1 MILMEKKEINLPLVS
16 IVIITLNR
24 IKNLEKCLNSILNL
38 VYPLSKLDII
48 VVDGG
53 SVDGT
58 QEMVSRHFPNVNF
71 ILEKRRGV
79 AIARNTGWRHS
90 KGKFVAYTDD
100 DCIVDPY
107 WIRRLV
113 ASLESSNAKGAG
125 GPVVYLH
132 PEAIPKYYGG
142 TPFGTLDL
150 GGRKRSLKEGEN
162 LITANMLIATE
173 VFKEIRF
180 WESLIYNDS
189 EDAEFCRAVLE
200 AGYILLYVPDATIYH
215 NIDLK
220 RINLGYLLK
229 RAFFSGITSY
239 IIERKRK
246 RNITLIPRYFR
257 FFLGGCICFFY
268 RRTIESIYWSAKSF
282 VAFLA
287 SVLLIALWN

>member
-1 MILMEKKEINLPLVS
+1 METSEINLPLVS

-24 IKNLEKCLNSILNL
+24 RRNLEKCLNSILNI

-58 QEMVSRHFPNVNF
+58 HEMISKDFPNVSF
-71 ILEKRRGV
+71 VLEERRGV
-79 AIARNTGWRHS
+79 AIARNTGWKHS

-100 DCIVDPY
+100 DCIADPY

-113 ASLESSNAKGAG
+113 DSLESSNAKGAG
-125 GPVVYLH
+125 GKVVYLH
-132 PEAIPKYYGG
+132 PEAIPKYYRG

-150 GGRKRSLKEGEN
+150 GEKQRPLKKGEN
-162 LITANMLIATE
+162 LITANMLIDAE
-173 VFKEIRF
+173 VFKKIEF

-189 EDAEFCRAVLE
+189 EDAEFCRSALE
-200 AGYILLYVPDATIYH
+200 AGYNLLYVPDATIYH
-215 NIDLK
+215 NIDLR

-229 RAFFSGITSY
+229 RAFFSGLTSY

-257 FFLGGCICFFY
+257 FFLGGCIRFFY
-268 RRTIESIYWSAKSF
+268 
-282 VAFLA
+282 
-287 SVLLIALWN
+287 

>member
-1 MILMEKKEINLPLVS
+1 METSEINLPLVS

-24 IKNLEKCLNSILNL
+24 RRNLEKCLNSILNI

-58 QEMVSRHFPNVNF
+58 HEMVSRDFPNVSF
-71 ILEKRRGV
+71 VLEERRGV
-79 AIARNTGWRHS
+79 AIARNTGWKHS
-90 KGKFVAYTDD
+90 KGKLVAYTDD
-100 DCIVDPY
+100 DCIADPY

-113 ASLESSNAKGAG
+113 VSLESSNAKGAG
-125 GPVVYLH
+125 GKVVYLH
-132 PEAIPKYYGG
+132 PEAIPKYYRG

-150 GGRKRSLKEGEN
+150 GERQRSLKKGEN
-162 LITANMLIATE
+162 LITANMLIDAE
-173 VFKEIRF
+173 VFKKIEF

-189 EDAEFCRAVLE
+189 EDAEFCRSVLE
-200 AGYILLYVPDATIYH
+200 AGYNLLYVPDATIYH
-215 NIDLK
+215 NIDLR

-229 RAFFSGITSY
+229 RAFFSGLTSY

-257 FFLGGCICFFY
+257 FFLGGCIRFFY
-268 RRTIESIYWSAKSF
+268 KRTVVSIYWSAKSF

-287 SVLLIALWN
+287 SVLLIAFWN